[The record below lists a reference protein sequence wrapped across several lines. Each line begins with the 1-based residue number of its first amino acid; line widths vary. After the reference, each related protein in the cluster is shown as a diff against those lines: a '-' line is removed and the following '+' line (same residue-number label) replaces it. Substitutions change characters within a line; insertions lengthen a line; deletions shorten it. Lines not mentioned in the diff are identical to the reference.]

1 MEGWSKAS
9 ALTVRLTLCAL
20 LLCLGMGCTQRQ
32 KEAIGIIGGADGPTA
47 IYVTEDSAFLA
58 FQGLRLTLQM
68 RQLANDSGYVAHAVH
83 AGKIKALVEDIG
95 KQEYSKPRKVFRIT
109 HLHMNM
115 AKALLSQSGATKPL
129 ILDRIVRS
137 IPSLLNA
144 QGGADHLAAT
154 SLLFAEDAFLYHGLK
169 EYTLYLYLYDGN
181 YQSMVLYRP
190 AKQHIVLANASIVAH
205 EKLRGLTTPADVKQ
219 FFADVLDMPEVEV
232 QEKQMTK

>member
-47 IYVTEDSAFLA
+47 IYVAEDSAFLA
-58 FQGLRLTLQM
+58 SQGLRLTQQM

-205 EKLRGLTTPADVKQ
+205 EKLRGPTTPADVKQ
-219 FFADVLDMPEVEV
+219 FFAEVLDMPEVEV
-232 QEKQMTK
+232 QEKQMTE